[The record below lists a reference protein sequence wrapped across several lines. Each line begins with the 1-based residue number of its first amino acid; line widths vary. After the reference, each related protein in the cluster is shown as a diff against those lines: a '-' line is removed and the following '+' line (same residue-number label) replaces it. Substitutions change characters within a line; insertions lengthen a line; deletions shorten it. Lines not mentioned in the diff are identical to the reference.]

1 MTYITRFMKGQDG
14 ATAVEYAVMLAL
26 IIVVCMTGINAIGSS
41 NNGLW
46 AGNNNAMQAAGF
58 GS

>member
-1 MTYITRFMKGQDG
+1 MTHITRFLRRQDG
-14 ATAVEYAVMLAL
+14 TTAVEYAVMFAL
-26 IIVVCMTGINAIGSS
+26 IIVACLTGINAIGSQ

-46 AGNNNAMQAAGF
+46 AGNNASMQAAGF